1 MFEQE
6 LQRNREAYEAL
17 RDQIRQEYA
26 GQYVAIAQGRLIAA
40 SADFDEALAVVQ
52 RLQPAPEHYV
62 VFPANEE
69 PAFEPVEA
77 YHQDWL

>member
-6 LQRNREAYEAL
+6 LERNREAYEAL
-17 RDQIRQEYA
+17 RDQIRREYA

-40 SADFDEALAVVQ
+40 CADFDEALAAVQ

-62 VFPANEE
+62 VFPADEV

-77 YHQDWL
+77 SYRDWL